1 MRIRSWMG
9 AATVLCGLFLGG
21 CGGADNA
28 PKPPSDAV
36 TDTPMIDI
44 DEGIEASPDE
54 VTPKTRRRNDAG
66 PPSKASATA
75 DVAAK

>member
-1 MRIRSWMG
+1 MG
-9 AATVLCGLFLGG
+9 AATVLCGLFLSG
-21 CGGADNA
+21 CGGGDNA

-54 VTPKTRRRNDAG
+54 VAPKSEGETQ
-66 PPSKASATA
+66 P
-75 DVAAK
+75 AAPAK